1 MPVVDHESFSLLH
14 TNVLIY
20 TYIYILCDDIYYIY
34 YVIIIFVRVCVCVCL
49 HAYID
54 IHFLE
59 IDE

>member
-1 MPVVDHESFSLLH
+1 MCSYIRV
-14 TNVLIY
+14 
-20 TYIYILCDDIYYIY
+20 YIYICDEIYIIIY